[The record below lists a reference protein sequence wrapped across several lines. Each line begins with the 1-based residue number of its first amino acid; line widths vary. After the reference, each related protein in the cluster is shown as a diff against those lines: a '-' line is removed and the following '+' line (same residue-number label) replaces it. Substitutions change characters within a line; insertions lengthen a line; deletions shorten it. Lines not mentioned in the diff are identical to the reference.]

1 MKLLSYKKISITALF
16 ILILLNVACESNAV
30 RHEEAFEINPQWS
43 EQDKKLISEGM
54 INYGMSK
61 AQVRAAWGKYC
72 LNCPGTKKYTTGR
85 ESWEYQTQVV
95 FFDEAGKVTR
105 WVRR

>member
-1 MKLLSYKKISITALF
+1 MNALHTKKPGMALIF
-16 ILILLNVACESNAV
+16 ILLILNSACESNAV
-30 RHEEAFEINPQWS
+30 RHEEAFEKHPQWS
-43 EQDKKLISEGM
+43 EQDKQLISQGM

-72 LNCPGTKKYTTGR
+72 KSCPGTKKFETGR

-95 FFDEAGKVTR
+95 FFDKEGKVIR
-105 WVRR
+105 WVKR